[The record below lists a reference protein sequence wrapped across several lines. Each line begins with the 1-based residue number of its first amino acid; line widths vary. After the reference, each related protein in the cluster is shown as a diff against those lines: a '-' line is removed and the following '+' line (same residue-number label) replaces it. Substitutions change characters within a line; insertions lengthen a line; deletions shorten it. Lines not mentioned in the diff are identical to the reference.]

1 MCDYEGDTLSN
12 VDFFERCARS
22 STKYSSLALYE
33 YVSCLLMNLR
43 THEESEPSPAP
54 SRWRTGLAGVST
66 HAQPGCPTGGAT
78 SCNRKAA
85 PLTY

>member
-1 MCDYEGDTLSN
+1 VCDYEGDTLSN

-54 SRWRTGLAGVST
+54 SRWRTGLAGVSHT
-66 HAQPGCPTGGAT
+66 PSRVAPPGAPPAAT
-78 SCNRKAA
+78 ARQ
-85 PLTY
+85 LH